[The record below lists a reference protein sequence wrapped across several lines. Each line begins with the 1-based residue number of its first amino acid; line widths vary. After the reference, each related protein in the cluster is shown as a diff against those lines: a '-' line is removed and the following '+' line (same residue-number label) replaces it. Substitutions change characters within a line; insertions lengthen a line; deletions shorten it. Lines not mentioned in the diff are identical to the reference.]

1 MVADNIPDQIASAE
15 YLVAT
20 PVKVAIPGLGVG
32 LKISGVVDC
41 VGIDL
46 FDAAPEAVVLL

>member
-1 MVADNIPDQIASAE
+1 MVADSIPDQIASAE

-20 PVKVAIPGLGVG
+20 PVKIDVPGLDAGVT
-32 LKISGVVDC
+32 IAGVVAR
-41 VGIDL
+41 VAIDL

>member
-1 MVADNIPDQIASAE
+1 MVADNIPDQTASAE

-20 PVKVAIPGLGVG
+20 PVKEDIPGLDAG
-32 LKISGVVDC
+32 LTIAGAVDW
-41 VGIDL
+41 VAIDL